1 MKSVDYDRFIHIYS
15 YISTQDFSKPRPL
28 VVEGTSC
35 NGEVIRWKN
44 LRLEGETT
52 FSLLAKPFS
61 IEMDGRE
68 FEMKAR
74 NDLETRVK
82 RNIEKRNNFGARE
95 MNSYIT
101 CNYRGSW

>member
-1 MKSVDYDRFIHIYS
+1 M
-15 YISTQDFSKPRPL
+15 
-28 VVEGTSC
+28 
-35 NGEVIRWKN
+35 
-44 LRLEGETT
+44 
-52 FSLLAKPFS
+52 LAKPFS

-101 CNYRGSW
+101 CNYRGS